1 MTITKFLELTEQ
13 EKEMLGKASD
23 ILNELIGKDES
34 NYEYK
39 MFCGNNIV
47 ISVGNTEK
55 ILEVIDVLERLR

>member
-39 MFCGNNIV
+39 MFVGEHI
-47 ISVGNTEK
+47 ISVGNTK
-55 ILEVIDVLERLR
+55 KY

>member
-39 MFCGNNIV
+39 MFVGEHI
-47 ISVGNTEK
+47 ISVGNTKEFLQA
-55 ILEVIDVLERLR
+55 IEVLESLR